1 MNLAGF
7 ARDMMRIAFDGCDAD
22 GALIQEIG
30 VDFGLLVETKYDPVI
45 HGENSVG
52 AEPGDIWYVFS
63 DEFRS
68 VLAADDKA
76 HRE

>member
-45 HGENSVG
+45 HGESSVG

-63 DEFRS
+63 DEFKAA
-68 VLAADDKA
+68 LAADDKA